1 MPLSY
6 LKDVTKDLT
15 NRVSHQVNQQARNL
29 TERLP
34 DQLQRPARAIQGLL
48 NGDTFQEAQRLLTHF
63 RYRKEYDRLQSAL
76 NEFRYFTG
84 ILMAR
89 DLGIYEAL
97 DDRPMTAGTLA
108 ETCDIHPRSARSI
121 LRVLETDGLVVREGS
136 LFKLSDFG
144 SEYLAPGGLVSIDPF
159 LEFMSAFAGS
169 YDDIVEGMKTGEIP
183 PKLDVFSDEANYEA
197 YLEAVNFYL
206 NLAGRDFLTRVDL
219 PDIRHFIVGSMG
231 VSFSGLLLNEY
242 PASKVTYGCLDHL
255 VDHIPS
261 LRMEYNID
269 PDRVTGM
276 HRHSGDPSD
285 DDWGGESYDLVFLTK
300 KMLLEPDE
308 KMGEKFARKAYDVLN
323 EDGVTLFW
331 ETVHP
336 DDEPTPYLRAVNEV
350 TDRAASPDGFSLTED
365 GFRETLRDIG
375 YGEVEYVHCLDGEA
389 NFVVAR
395 K

>member
-1 MPLSY
+1 MPFSY
-6 LKDVTKDLT
+6 LKDLSQK
-15 NRVSHQVNQQARNL
+15 VSHQVNKQARNL

-34 DQLQRPARAIQGLL
+34 ERLQRPARAIQGLL
-48 NGDTFQEAQRLLTHF
+48 NGDTLEEARRLLTHL
-63 RYRKEYDRLQSAL
+63 RYRKEYDRLQGAL
-76 NEFRYFTG
+76 NDYRYFAG

-97 DDRPMTAGTLA
+97 DERPMTAEDLGEA
-108 ETCDIHPRSARSI
+108 CDIHPRSARSL
-121 LRVLETDGLVVREGS
+121 LRVLETDGLVNRES
-136 LFKLSDFG
+136 NLFKLSNFG

-169 YDDIVEGMKTGEIP
+169 YEEIVEGMKTGKIP

-206 NLAGRDFLTRVDL
+206 NLAGRDFLTRADL
-219 PDIRHFIVGSMG
+219 PDTRNFIVGSMG

-242 PASKVTYGCLDHL
+242 PASTVTYGCLDHL

-269 PDRVTGM
+269 PDRVEGM
-276 HRHSGDPSD
+276 HRHSGEPGD
-285 DDWGGESYDLVFLTK
+285 DDWGSESYDLVFLTK
-300 KMLLEPDE
+300 KMLLEPDN

-336 DDEPTPYLRAVNEV
+336 DGEPTPYVRAVNEV
-350 TDRAASPDGFSLTED
+350 TDRAARPDGFSLTED

-375 YGEVEYVHCLDGEA
+375 YDQVEYVHCLDGEA
-389 NFVVAR
+389 NFVVAH
-395 K
+395 KTC